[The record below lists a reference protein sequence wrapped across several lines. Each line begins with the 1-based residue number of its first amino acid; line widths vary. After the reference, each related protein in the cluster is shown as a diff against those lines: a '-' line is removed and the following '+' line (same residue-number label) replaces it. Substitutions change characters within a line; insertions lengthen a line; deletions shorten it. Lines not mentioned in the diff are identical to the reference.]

1 MKNWFEYVKVGYD
14 LIVEAEGESRVVLT
28 HDVEAYIVHMFAR
41 NLERTDIGEMPVAIQ
56 LMEAM
61 GNGNREVLTRVG
73 DECLLIN
80 SFPFKRKR
88 WPSASYYVDMGTI
101 SYGFAGNQHLCEEVN
116 FRLAS
121 TVLNWMFQKNRG

>member
-1 MKNWFEYVKVGYD
+1 MKNWFDYVKVGYD
-14 LIVEAEGESRVVLT
+14 LIVEAEDKSRVILE

-41 NLERTDIGEMPVAIQ
+41 NLERTDIGEIPIAIQ

-61 GNGNREVLTRVG
+61 GNSNREVMSQVG

-88 WPSASYYVDMGTI
+88 WPSVSYYVDMGTI
-101 SYGFAGNQHLCEEVN
+101 SYGFAGNRHLSEEVN

-121 TVLNWMFQKNRG
+121 TVLNWMFQQNRG